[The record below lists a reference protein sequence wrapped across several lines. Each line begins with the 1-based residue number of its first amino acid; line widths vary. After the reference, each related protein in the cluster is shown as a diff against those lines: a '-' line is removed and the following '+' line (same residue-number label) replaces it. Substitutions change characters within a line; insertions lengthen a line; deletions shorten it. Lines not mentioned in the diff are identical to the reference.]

1 MKYQMRNSSVAL
13 SNREL
18 RERIVYSLS
27 EPLFR
32 EGGVRERKKWSK
44 IRFNKHGQAGTETGS
59 TKKELA

>member
-44 IRFNKHGQAGTETGS
+44 YGLTNMDKLVLKQVPQ
-59 TKKELA
+59 KKELA